1 MAQKKLTRNMY
12 DRKIAGVCGGL
23 GEYFDMDPLVFRV
36 IFLFLFF
43 FGGTGL
49 ILYIFLW
56 ILIPE
61 KNNEPMEESKY
72 EPGEIIS
79 DVVETAQVIGKII
92 DHSHKN
98 KKPVKKHRGVLWG
111 LLLVAIGFLL
121 LGKSF
126 GFFDFCW
133 CNVFK
138 LWPLFIIW
146 IGIALI
152 PMGRIWKNV
161 CHFVLLAIAVALLV
175 MLSLKSC
182 HHPFWKHFWKD
193 KYVIE
198 ERTNHSE
205 YYKDIEDLE
214 LDIDTETI
222 TVTANGDS
230 IVIDQN
236 TRQGGE
242 KVVIKKVIR

>member
-1 MAQKKLTRNMY
+1 
-12 DRKIAGVCGGL
+12 
-23 GEYFDMDPLVFRV
+23 LVFRV

-61 KNNEPMEESKY
+61 KSDESTEGSAY
-72 EPGEIIS
+72 ESGEIIS
-79 DVVETAQVIGKII
+79 DVVETAEVIGKII
-92 DHSHKN
+92 SHSHKH
-98 KKPVKKHRGVLWG
+98 KKPAKKHRGVLWG

-138 LWPLFIIW
+138 LWPILVIW
-146 IGIALI
+146 VGIALLPI
-152 PMGRIWKNV
+152 KHVWKTV
-161 CHFVLLAIAVALLV
+161 CSFILLAIAVALLF
-175 MLSLKSC
+175 MLSLRSC
-182 HHPFWKHFWKD
+182 HHPFWKYFWKN

-198 ERTNHSE
+198 EKANNSE
-205 YYKDIEDLE
+205 YYKDIEDFE
-214 LDIDTETI
+214 LDIDTEMI
-222 TVTANGDS
+222 VITANGDS

-236 TRQGGE
+236 ARREGE